1 MRRATAAYIRPMP
14 PRPAVRLLALV
25 LAAALAGAAWAST
38 PTCEALAE
46 ALQDAFDDAVAY
58 RVAVAVE
65 QGDREVAYELAQQTR
80 LDDGSWA
87 SETIE
92 RRGLRRP
99 SGAGQQDGESTF
111 GDVPLSCEG
120 HEIHENDD
128 GETVLTLPGRE
139 GEEGAITGW
148 SIRFER
154 AAQRWL
160 PRELIADFEA
170 RIVFIP
176 VRGRFVTT
184 LSDWRFDVP

>member
-1 MRRATAAYIRPMP
+1 MP
-14 PRPAVRLLALV
+14 
-25 LAAALAGAAWAST
+25 AGARLRSLAVVVAAVAGVAWAST
-38 PTCEALAE
+38 PTCDTLVESF
-46 ALQDAFDDAVAY
+46 QGAFDDAVAY

-65 QGDREVAYELAQQTR
+65 QGEREVAYELAQQTR
-80 LDDGSWA
+80 LDDGSWT

-99 SGAGQQDGESTF
+99 SGTGQQDGQSTF
-111 GDVPLSCEG
+111 GDVPLSCDG
-120 HEIHENDD
+120 HEIHENDE

-154 AAQRWL
+154 TAQRWL
-160 PRELIADFEA
+160 PLELIADFEA

>member
-1 MRRATAAYIRPMP
+1 MPAADGPYIRGV
-14 PRPAVRLLALV
+14 PRIRALLALLLTIPFV
-25 LAAALAGAAWAST
+25 GVAWAST
-38 PTCEALAE
+38 PSCETLV
-46 ALQDAFDDAVAY
+46 DAFRASFDDAFAY

-65 QGDREVAYELAQQTR
+65 QGEREVAYELAQQTR
-80 LDDGSWA
+80 RDDGSWD

-99 SGAGQQDGESTF
+99 SDAGRQDGQASF
-111 GDVPLSCEG
+111 GDVPFDCDG
-120 HEIHENDD
+120 HEIRETDA
-128 GETVLTLPGRE
+128 GELVLSLPGRE
-139 GEEGAITGW
+139 GDEGAITGW
-148 SIRFER
+148 SVRFDR

-184 LSDWRFDVP
+184 LSDWRFDAP